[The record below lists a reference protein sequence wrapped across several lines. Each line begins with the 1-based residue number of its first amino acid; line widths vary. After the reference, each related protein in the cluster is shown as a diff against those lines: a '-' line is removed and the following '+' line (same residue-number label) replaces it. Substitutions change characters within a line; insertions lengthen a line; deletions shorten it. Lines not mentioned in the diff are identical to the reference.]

1 MWIGVRRGGRQDTY
15 GVIGLDILGCIEVEL
30 DVAVICDF
38 SIMSVF
44 E

>member
-1 MWIGVRRGGRQDTY
+1 MWIAVRRGGRLYTY
-15 GVIGLDILGCIEVEL
+15 GVIGLDILGFREVGL